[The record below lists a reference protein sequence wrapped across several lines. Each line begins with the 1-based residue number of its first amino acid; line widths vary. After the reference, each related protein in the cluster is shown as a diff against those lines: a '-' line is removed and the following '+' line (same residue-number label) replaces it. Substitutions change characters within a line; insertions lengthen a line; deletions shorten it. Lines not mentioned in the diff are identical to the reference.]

1 MFARIAGVNLI
12 GYSCRVA
19 EMDKSELH
27 RLLDER
33 FYDWALRDSQREI
46 AQDFPFLRRVSGSTN
61 LRFVAIM
68 KALPL
73 EERQQ
78 LASTLVRTNKVW
90 IISNL
95 PTRWTP
101 EDDRIIAWYGE
112 RIRIQLREEWEGSS
126 ASCLERYATYIRD
139 KRELMRAVRDELMLV
154 FPGKSRKQPKKE
166 LHFHATV
173 HGFDIETVV
182 YSGTS
187 NWQLWYFHRLRHPP
201 SGLDVSDITLMSWLG
216 IQTPTLWREITEASI
231 PATAKTLGDLCRHF
245 IAAANHFLVGL
256 VDRFDGA

>member
-1 MFARIAGVNLI
+1 
-12 GYSCRVA
+12 
-19 EMDKSELH
+19 MDKSELH

-46 AQDFPFLRRVSGSTN
+46 AQDFPFVRRVDGSTT

-68 KALPL
+68 KSLSL

-101 EDDRIIAWYGE
+101 ADDRIIAWYGE

-126 ASCLERYATYIRD
+126 ASQLARHATYIRD

-154 FPGKSRKQPKKE
+154 FPGKSRQQPKKE

-182 YSGTS
+182 WSGSRT
-187 NWQLWYFHRLRHPP
+187 WQMAYFHRLRHPP
-201 SGLDVSDITLMSWLG
+201 SGLDVNHISLLSWLG
-216 IQTPTLWREITEASI
+216 ITHTYWWWITEATI
-231 PATAKTLGDLCRHF
+231 PAAAKTVGDLCRHF
-245 IAAANHFLVGL
+245 LAAADDFLAGL